1 MSRLVLERRDSLGMT
16 RFSVGAYP
24 IIQDSPP
31 QSHAAVKALKSYL
44 TTIPPESPKAIL
56 TAVTEV
62 EVTAGVGD
70 HAVSAQPKD
79 TTDYANVEVLKG
91 GRPETVG
98 YNMGNSN
105 SLVSRE
111 PEDPQQNSAPSHPRN
126 GTDRAMNEEGDTIHF
141 AAETARAAISAMAST
156 GHNGGVKDSGGVS
169 PETTSGRDRDRHDP
183 SRQYTQAQLLKPAI
197 DIDLSTAPSDP
208 VDLALWVAKQISH
221 FGEHQR
227 LSTEDDLDEDRS
239 GRRDSG
245 QLYNRRQYED
255 DDDPDKVADRERVR
269 VENRE
274 RKKRWRES
282 NADRNKDNDLRC
294 RINKRAKKLYG
305 VGQSP
310 AKSAWMEA
318 EFNKRRAKR
327 EAKERNRSFD
337 GDNFAFAPGFGKNL
351 FPTSGDGPQR
361 QTNLAGILLANAL
374 LGLGTNGKGPDQD
387 AANALKAALENG
399 SVDPKPFIE
408 ALQVMASHPDI
419 MNGINA
425 ILKEGYDDYED
436 GGDLGSGDEDFG
448 GIMETTEK
456 DVPEEH
462 DPQVDDNDQNEI
474 IKALNAA
481 TAMLNEMN
489 QIPANGDAAAGEI
502 NGFTAINSSEKCKG
516 KERERRPSLA
526 TNGHALDQVQID
538 ELLALANGGS
548 LTGDT
553 EENESVADTIE
564 ENPTQAKEQ
573 PEGPQPDNDISAAL
587 QSIIQQ
593 VLGQQGGG
601 EFPTS
606 NVLKRPATDNE
617 SGFGLKRRRQ
627 SSSHPEPYAKN
638 STAMALTSL
647 MKGAGMAINTV
658 IPAAQS
664 QATSELYTR
673 LSHHSRSSTPSG
685 GGINPSLAS
694 SFGTTASMN
703 QRVLAKPNHYHRPLY
718 TANTAAPRRIATPV
732 VSKQKREEEE
742 KKAWSFGFPP
752 LPGGVPGAHVKK
764 KC

>member
-1 MSRLVLERRDSLGMT
+1 
-16 RFSVGAYP
+16 
-24 IIQDSPP
+24 
-31 QSHAAVKALKSYL
+31 
-44 TTIPPESPKAIL
+44 
-56 TAVTEV
+56 
-62 EVTAGVGD
+62 
-70 HAVSAQPKD
+70 
-79 TTDYANVEVLKG
+79 
-91 GRPETVG
+91 
-98 YNMGNSN
+98 MGNSN
-105 SLVSRE
+105 SHELVLPHE
-111 PEDPQQNSAPSHPRN
+111 AEDPRRLSADYYFKDSTNRVMN
-126 GTDRAMNEEGDTIHF
+126 GEGDTVTL
-141 AAETARAAISAMAST
+141 AAQTARAAISAMDPIGHDGDVDGFGEMPTAPRDSKDNGNSSAS
-156 GHNGGVKDSGGVS
+156 G
-169 PETTSGRDRDRHDP
+169 
-183 SRQYTQAQLLKPAI
+183 AQLLPPKPAI

-221 FGEHQR
+221 FGEQQR
-227 LSTEDDLDEDRS
+227 LSTEDDLDEDRPGS
-239 GRRDSG
+239 QGRQDPG
-245 QLYNRRQYED
+245 QLYNRRQYEED
-255 DDDPDKVADRERVR
+255 DSPEKAADRERVR

-327 EAKERNRSFD
+327 EAKERNRSFEG
-337 GDNFAFAPGFGKNL
+337 GDFAFTPGFGKNL

-387 AANALKAALENG
+387 AANALKSALENG

-408 ALQVMASHPDI
+408 ALQVMAAHPDI

-425 ILKEGYDDYED
+425 ILKGGYDDYED
-436 GGDLGSGDEDFG
+436 GGDLGSGDEDIG
-448 GIMETTEK
+448 GIIETTEK
-456 DVPEEH
+456 EALEEH
-462 DPQVDDNDQNEI
+462 DTQVDDNDQNEI

-489 QIPANGDAAAGEI
+489 QPPADGEATVDDKT
-502 NGFTAINSSEKCKG
+502 GFTAINSSEKHKG
-516 KERERRPSLA
+516 KEKERRLSHT
-526 TNGHALDQVQID
+526 TNEHALDQTQID

-548 LTGDT
+548 LAGDN
-553 EENESVADTIE
+553 EGNESSADTIE
-564 ENPTQAKEQ
+564 ENPAQAKEHSQ
-573 PEGPQPDNDISAAL
+573 GPQPDSDISATL

-593 VLGQQGGG
+593 VLGQQGG
-601 EFPTS
+601 EFSST
-606 NVLKRPATDNE
+606 NTLKRSAIDTADE
-617 SGFGLKRRRQ
+617 LGFKRRRQ
-627 SSSHPEPYAKN
+627 SSSHPDPHAKN

-673 LSHHSRSSTPSG
+673 LSRHSRSSTPSG
-685 GGINPSLAS
+685 GGINPAHAS

-718 TANTAAPRRIATPV
+718 TANTTTPRTTTAPGI
-732 VSKQKREEEE
+732 SKQKREEEE
-742 KKAWSFGFPP
+742 KKARSFGFPP
-752 LPGGVPGAHVKK
+752 LPGGVPGGHVKK
-764 KC
+764 C

>member
-1 MSRLVLERRDSLGMT
+1 MGHHRLPSSALTLGH
-16 RFSVGAYP
+16 
-24 IIQDSPP
+24 IID
-31 QSHAAVKALKSYL
+31 
-44 TTIPPESPKAIL
+44 
-56 TAVTEV
+56 
-62 EVTAGVGD
+62 
-70 HAVSAQPKD
+70 
-79 TTDYANVEVLKG
+79 
-91 GRPETVG
+91 
-98 YNMGNSN
+98 
-105 SLVSRE
+105 
-111 PEDPQQNSAPSHPRN
+111 
-126 GTDRAMNEEGDTIHF
+126 
-141 AAETARAAISAMAST
+141 
-156 GHNGGVKDSGGVS
+156 
-169 PETTSGRDRDRHDP
+169 
-183 SRQYTQAQLLKPAI
+183 
-197 DIDLSTAPSDP
+197 
-208 VDLALWVAKQISH
+208 
-221 FGEHQR
+221 
-227 LSTEDDLDEDRS
+227 
-239 GRRDSG
+239 
-245 QLYNRRQYED
+245 
-255 DDDPDKVADRERVR
+255 
-269 VENRE
+269 
-274 RKKRWRES
+274 
-282 NADRNKDNDLRC
+282 KDNDLRC

-337 GDNFAFAPGFGKNL
+337 SDNFAFAPGFGKSL

-361 QTNLAGILLANAL
+361 KTNLAGILLANAL

-425 ILKEGYDDYED
+425 ILKGGYDDYED

-448 GIMETTEK
+448 GIVETTEK
-456 DVPEEH
+456 EVLEEH

-489 QIPANGDAAAGEI
+489 QLPASGDTATGDT

-516 KERERRPSLA
+516 KERERRPSRA
-526 TNGHALDQVQID
+526 ANGHALDQVQID

-553 EENESVADTIE
+553 EENESVAEAIE
-564 ENPTQAKEQ
+564 ESQAQAKEQ
-573 PEGPQPDNDISAAL
+573 SQGPQPDSDISATL

-593 VLGQQGGG
+593 VLGQQGS
-601 EFPTS
+601 ESSSS
-606 NVLKRPATDNE
+606 NALKRPATDNGDE
-617 SGFGLKRRRQ
+617 FGLKRRRQ
-627 SSSHPEPYAKN
+627 SPSRPEPYAKN

-718 TANTAAPRRIATPV
+718 TANTVAPRCVGTPGI
-732 VSKQKREEEE
+732 SKQKREEEE
-742 KKAWSFGFPP
+742 KKARSFGFPP

>member
-1 MSRLVLERRDSLGMT
+1 
-16 RFSVGAYP
+16 
-24 IIQDSPP
+24 
-31 QSHAAVKALKSYL
+31 L
-44 TTIPPESPKAIL
+44 TT
-56 TAVTEV
+56 VTEV
-62 EVTAGVGD
+62 EVATGVGD
-70 HAVSAQPKD
+70 HAVSAQRKD
-79 TTDYANVEVLKG
+79 TTDYANAEVLTS
-91 GRPETVG
+91 GRPKSVG
-98 YNMGNSN
+98 HNMGNTN

-111 PEDPQQNSAPSHPRN
+111 PEAPQQNSVRSHPRN
-126 GTDRAMNEEGDTIHF
+126 GADRAMNEEGNTVDL

-156 GHNGGVKDSGGVS
+156 GHNGDVNVFGDASPAAKSGEGKDNFS
-169 PETTSGRDRDRHDP
+169 TLD
-183 SRQYTQAQLLKPAI
+183 TQAQPPRPAI

-227 LSTEDDLDEDRS
+227 LSTEDDLDEDRP

-282 NADRNKDNDLRC
+282 NADRSRCLSLFKSMGHLQFPLPMLTLGHIIDKDNDLRC

-305 VGQSP
+305 IGQSP

-425 ILKEGYDDYED
+425 ILKGGYDDYED
-436 GGDLGSGDEDFG
+436 GGDLGSGDEDNG

-489 QIPANGDAAAGEI
+489 QTPANGDTATGDI

-516 KERERRPSLA
+516 KERERRPSHA
-526 TNGHALDQVQID
+526 ANGNALDQVQID

-564 ENPTQAKEQ
+564 ENQTQAKEQ
-573 PEGPQPDNDISAAL
+573 PQGPQPDNDISATL

-593 VLGQQGGG
+593 VLGQQGSAGL
-601 EFPTS
+601 PAS

-617 SGFGLKRRRQ
+617 SEFGLKRRRQ

-718 TANTAAPRRIATPV
+718 TANTAAPRRIVTPII
-732 VSKQKREEEE
+732 SKQKREEEE

>member
-1 MSRLVLERRDSLGMT
+1 MSLLVLEEREGFADPAIASFRVAFLTAATEAGVAASEE
-16 RFSVGAYP
+16 SPVVGARP
-24 IIQDSPP
+24 ED
-31 QSHAAVKALKSYL
+31 AA
-44 TTIPPESPKAIL
+44 
-56 TAVTEV
+56 
-62 EVTAGVGD
+62 D
-70 HAVSAQPKD
+70 HANAD
-79 TTDYANVEVLKG
+79 VLAG
-91 GRPETVG
+91 DRTEAVRHD
-98 YNMGNSN
+98 MGNSN
-105 SLVSRE
+105 SQIPVPPHE
-111 PEDPQQNSAPSHPRN
+111 AEDPRRLSADHYFQS
-126 GTDRAMNEEGDTIHF
+126 GTDRMRNEGGDTNNL
-141 AAETARAAISAMAST
+141 ATETARAAISVMAST
-156 GHNGGVKDSGGVS
+156 ADRGGAVGGSDSMSIAPKDTNQNDNSGTQDS
-169 PETTSGRDRDRHDP
+169 
-183 SRQYTQAQLLKPAI
+183 QAQQPKPAI

-227 LSTEDDLDEDRS
+227 LSTGEGLEEDLPGS
-239 GRRDSG
+239 QGRQDSG
-245 QLYNRRQYED
+245 HLYNRRQHED
-255 DDDPDKVADRERVR
+255 DDNPEKAADRERVR

-305 VGQSP
+305 MEQSP

-327 EAKERNRSFD
+327 EAKERSRSFD
-337 GDNFAFAPGFGKNL
+337 GNNFAFAPGLGKNL

-374 LGLGTNGKGPDQD
+374 LGLGTNGKGPDLD
-387 AANALKAALENG
+387 AAKALKAALESG
-399 SVDPKPFIE
+399 SVDPNPFIE
-408 ALQVMASHPDI
+408 ALQVMAAHPDI

-425 ILKEGYDDYED
+425 ILKGGYDDYED
-436 GGDLGSGDEDFG
+436 GGDLGSGDEDVG
-448 GIMETTEK
+448 GIIETTEK
-456 DVPEEH
+456 ETVEDQ
-462 DPQVDDNDQNEI
+462 DPQVDDGDQNEI

-489 QIPANGDAAAGEI
+489 QPAGGETSADGKA
-502 NGFTAINSSEKCKG
+502 GFTAINCSEKSKG
-516 KERERRPSLA
+516 KEKEKESRSSHA
-526 TNGHALDQVQID
+526 ANGHALDQTQID

-548 LTGDT
+548 LATDN
-553 EENESVADTIE
+553 EEDDGANNTVE
-564 ENPTQAKEQ
+564 EAQDQEKEQ
-573 PEGPQPDNDISAAL
+573 PQGPQPDNDISATL

-593 VLGQQGGG
+593 VLGQQSG
-601 EFPTS
+601 EVSSPNT
-606 NVLKRPATDNE
+606 LKRPTTGNTDE
-617 SGFGLKRRRQ
+617 FKFKRRRQ
-627 SSSHPEPYAKN
+627 SSSHPDAKN
-638 STAMALTSL
+638 STALALTSL

-685 GGINPSLAS
+685 GGINPAHAS

-718 TANTAAPRRIATPV
+718 TANTAAPRRLVTPGI
-732 VSKQKREEEE
+732 SKQKREEEE
-742 KKAWSFGFPP
+742 KKARSFGFPP

-764 KC
+764 Y